1 MGKRPFVRL
10 RNHTILAEG
19 DFSIPILSVFGK
31 DGAKGDVADGLRLDI
46 TAVDQIAV
54 PGRQAVPARLQCDK
68 ETGFGIV
75 RRKPMVIGLGGGVG
89 ERLVENETGMD
100 ASLAEGTEMSK
111 RKSKKSCEDKM
122 LRRGRKPR
130 LS

>member
-1 MGKRPFVRL
+1 
-10 RNHTILAEG
+10 
-19 DFSIPILSVFGK
+19 
-31 DGAKGDVADGLRLDI
+31 
-46 TAVDQIAV
+46 
-54 PGRQAVPARLQCDK
+54 
-68 ETGFGIV
+68 
-75 RRKPMVIGLGGGVG
+75 MVIGLGGGAG

-122 LRRGRKPR
+122 PRRGRKPR